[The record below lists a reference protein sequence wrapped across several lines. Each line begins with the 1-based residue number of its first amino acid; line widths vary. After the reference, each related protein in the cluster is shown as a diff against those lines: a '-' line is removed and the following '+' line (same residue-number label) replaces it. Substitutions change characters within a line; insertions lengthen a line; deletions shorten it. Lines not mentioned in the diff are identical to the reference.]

1 MSITTIADPTVRLV
15 ASKKLCS
22 FVGKNLKANLEMPKN
37 IAEIFSVH
45 AGKKCTKVIGGEE
58 DVEGPVKDVVENVK
72 YTEAEEKFLRE
83 LELDPSNEAE
93 FKELIVPEDSDDEQ
107 DEDEE
112 KESKTQDQ
120 KKKKTFLITLKD
132 VKWLDRILQ
141 EKRASGE
148 TEVYL
153 HELLESCDLV
163 LPQNEVLE
171 RNPELEARCV
181 KLRQKQEEY
190 LYHKMTRN
198 VDNSFKDKAED
209 TISFQSEYD
218 DGWGLGE
225 FEGVAEIC
233 E

>member
-15 ASKKLCS
+15 ASKKLCA
-22 FVGKNLKANLEMPKN
+22 FVGKSLKANQEMPKN

-45 AGKKCTKVIGGEE
+45 GGKKCTKVIGGEQE
-58 DVEGPVKDVVENVK
+58 DEEERMKDVVENVK

-107 DEDEE
+107 EEEDEE
-112 KESKTQDQ
+112 KESKKTDQ

-132 VKWLDRILQ
+132 VKWLDKVLQ

-218 DGWGLGE
+218 DGWELGGVRGLLR
-225 FEGVAEIC
+225 
-233 E
+233 

>member
-22 FVGKNLKANLEMPKN
+22 FVGKSLKANQEMPKN

-45 AGKKCTKVIGGEE
+45 AGKKCTKVIGGEQE
-58 DVEGPVKDVVENVK
+58 DEEERMKDVVENVK

-107 DEDEE
+107 EEEDEE
-112 KESKTQDQ
+112 KESKKTDQ

-132 VKWLDRILQ
+132 VKWLDKVLQ

-218 DGWGLGE
+218 NGWELGGVRGLLR
-225 FEGVAEIC
+225 
-233 E
+233 

>member
-22 FVGKNLKANLEMPKN
+22 FVGKSLKANQEMPKN

-58 DVEGPVKDVVENVK
+58 DEEGGQVKDVVENVK

-93 FKELIVPEDSDDEQ
+93 FKELIVPEDSDDEPEE
-107 DEDEE
+107 DEGEE

-218 DGWGLGE
+218 DGWGM
-225 FEGVAEIC
+225 
-233 E
+233 